1 MRTRLFLP
9 AAIAISAAAL
19 WFFWIHPR
27 PADTAEPKPAP
38 AAPLASIASL
48 GHFEPEDG
56 IVKIAAP
63 FYGARPSLV
72 ARLLVKEGDLL
83 RPGQTIA
90 VLDGHAQATAETKRA
105 EAAIELAKRKV
116 DQVRAGAK
124 EGDVRAQNAEI
135 ARLTA
140 ALALDDANLKRYQ
153 QLFDAG
159 VIAASDLDVRR
170 TAVETRRR
178 ALETAQHR
186 LAALN
191 EFRDPD
197 LHVAEL
203 DLRVAETQLVQ
214 SQTLLDSLT
223 VRSPAKG
230 RVLKLNAR
238 AGEEVGAGGILEMA
252 DTARMNV
259 EAEVYAGD
267 LARVHVGQTATI
279 EPEGTDTKMTGAV
292 TYIGAMV
299 QKGAVL
305 PNDPTAYSDAR
316 VVPVKI
322 RVPACATAPCPIH
335 ARVKV
340 VIDAR

>member
-1 MRTRLFLP
+1 MRNKLLLP
-9 AAIAISAAAL
+9 AALAVSAAAIWFL
-19 WFFWIHPR
+19 WILPR
-27 PADTAEPKPAP
+27 RADTAQPPPAP
-38 AAPLASIASL
+38 AAPATSVASL
-48 GHFEPEDG
+48 GHFEPENG

-72 ARLLVKEGDLL
+72 GRLLVKEGDLL

-90 VLDGHAQATAETKRA
+90 VLDGFAQAIADTRRA
-105 EAAIELAKRKV
+105 EAAVELARRKV
-116 DQVRAGAK
+116 EQVRAGAK
-124 EGDVRAQNAEI
+124 DSDVRAQRAEI
-135 ARLTA
+135 QRLTA

-159 VIAASDLDVRR
+159 VTAASDLDVRR
-170 TAVETRRR
+170 TAVETSRR

-197 LHVAEL
+197 LRVAEL

-223 VRSPAKG
+223 IRSPAKG

-238 AGEEVGAGGILEMA
+238 AGEEVGSGGILEMA
-252 DTARMNV
+252 DTTRMNV

-267 LARVHVGQTATI
+267 LARVHPGQTAAI
-279 EPEGTDTKMTGAV
+279 EPEGTDAKMTGTV

-305 PNDPTAYSDAR
+305 PNDPASYSDAR

-322 RVPACATAPCPIH
+322 RVPACASAPCPIH